1 MKISALKYLI
11 ELSDSSSINEAA
23 HKLCV
28 SQSSLSKSLRLME
41 EELGFS
47 LFFRS
52 NTGIELTDMGKV
64 VLEDAK
70 KVVEMYDKWL
80 MLPRSRS
87 LNSLKIYCS
96 CSFSDFLVPD
106 AIIQMKE
113 KYPHL
118 HISYHSVGNSEDYIS
133 PDPADP
139 VLVMTACDKKQ
150 GKSLTRIQGNPPLDL
165 MEGEYQCLI
174 NHKNYLSKQKKI
186 SVEELQDMYLIIPM
200 TSTEMRSPKALIA
213 PIVTNILHSD
223 PVHVMEAGSLK
234 NVIDVV
240 REWKRSFAVSFYP
253 ALYRYEGVTDKKLIP
268 IPFSK
273 LHTAGT
279 LCLFYSSKAAKTYPE
294 IADFVKIISQ
304 NAQDFL
310 EKYNQST
317 Y

>member
-70 KVVEMYDKWL
+70 KVVEMYDNWL

-87 LNSLKIYCS
+87 LKSLKIYCS
-96 CSFSDFLVPD
+96 CSFSDFLVPE
-106 AIIQMKE
+106 AIMQMKE

-118 HISYHSVGNSEDYIS
+118 HISYHSVGNSEDFIS

-150 GKSLTRIQGNPPLDL
+150 LKSLTRLQENPPLEL
-165 MEGEYQCLI
+165 MEGEYQCLV
-174 NHKNYLSKQKKI
+174 NHKNYLSGQKKI
-186 SVEELQDMYLIIPM
+186 SVEDLQDMYLIIPM
-200 TSTEMRSPKALIA
+200 TSNEMRSPRALIA
-213 PIVTNILHSD
+213 PIITNILHSD

-253 ALYRYEGVTDKKLIP
+253 ALYRYEGVNDQKLIP

-273 LHTAGT
+273 LHTSGT
-279 LCLFYSSKAAKTYPE
+279 LCLFYSTKAAKTYPE
-294 IADFVKIISQ
+294 IADFVQIISQ
-304 NAQDFL
+304 KAESFL
-310 EKYNQST
+310 IKCDSSPK
-317 Y
+317 